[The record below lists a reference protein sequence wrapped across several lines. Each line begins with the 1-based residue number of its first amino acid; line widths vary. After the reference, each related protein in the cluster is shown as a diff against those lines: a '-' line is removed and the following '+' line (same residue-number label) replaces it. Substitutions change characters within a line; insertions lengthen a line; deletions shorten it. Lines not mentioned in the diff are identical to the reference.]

1 MKLQDLKHAGLRKW
15 VTEVAELTKP
25 EAIVICDGSE
35 AHYRQLMDEM
45 IASGLATPLNP
56 DKKPGCVNFL
66 SDVSDVARLKQNLI
80 SWLSRGCGLQTG

>member
-45 IASGLATPLNP
+45 IASVIGNSP
-56 DKKPGCVNFL
+56 
-66 SDVSDVARLKQNLI
+66 Q
-80 SWLSRGCGLQTG
+80 SR